1 MTCSSPTEFRANP
14 CARVVLPSVL
24 YDHHVSLQI
33 KARALVGQYTQ
44 DLDVYV
50 KLNLDPCVLY
60 IYREI

>member
-60 IYREI
+60 I